1 MTRTILDLAKP
12 KTTVFDLSNVLNP
25 RVNDDLAKIS
35 FHIQY
40 DDKPFNMTGY
50 KMYFISA
57 DENMGYINV
66 DGMVDKIEIGDN
78 VGNGDVTFKF
88 PPNVFKKA
96 GTFDSA
102 KTMFVVENVNS
113 NYIQSTI
120 NVSLTVLENG
130 TAKFNADVDQIGY
143 DSKLEEIHNEYKN
156 KAQNLIDELINQV
169 QAVNNF
175 NDVKE
180 TANQA
185 KQVAND
191 SIAKVNEVN
200 NEVTTARSRFS
211 NLNDRLNNQDIKINS
226 AETTINANAN
236 YNRLAEKDSS
246 QDIILSNKADK
257 AEIEN
262 RLSQMKLY
270 PEAFENA
277 DAIKQAYPDGKDG
290 IFVAVDTGH
299 QWYWVD
305 GTWKDAGAYQS
316 QGSKIIKSSDV
327 FQSNINYDS
336 ISAWNNATFT
346 TNSDGSITID
356 DSETYTDRGIIFS
369 LENIT
374 KYFNIKIVT
383 QNLDSSAHI
392 DFWKYNP
399 NNSNGLGIKVSDVTK
414 DTNNPQMLSIPSDT
428 DRVLLA
434 VHGRGT
440 LKIKVSAND
449 DGLVTVDEY
458 LNLFKGSID
467 VNNLVDSEVK
477 GNSILLTEIGPF
489 GNAIMTNYG
498 SEVVFD
504 VKANNAGFTTRQ
516 FTANSERV
524 QIHVDGEFTQK
535 GITVQVNYVD
545 TTSGKSK
552 YFKVANISGGKMKDL
567 TFDASSLIIYQHAD
581 PDKFRLLI
589 QSNIDS
595 AEGNNPVGKITLR
608 SLSIYN
614 PNSEGVNNSLLYN
627 YKLKKTLSNVIAK
640 LDEFDSDISK
650 LKTLSS
656 NSYVTL
662 PDGTKGRIIYANGQ
676 LIVKNSI
683 YKRILLL
690 GNSLL
695 LGSSTDGSHGAPF
708 GLTASSPTK
717 DWAYLLT
724 QKLQAKYSSSV
735 TVNKLHDA
743 VFEQSESDDNSQ
755 NYINNNF
762 SKAEKNNDLV
772 IIQIGDNVNSDLRRT
787 TFKANFEKLINAIRS
802 ANPTADILIAGVWF
816 DGAGLQNWLL
826 DFANNH
832 NCMFAPLHDLY
843 RNDTIATV
851 GDKIT
856 FADGTQMAVYEAIK
870 THPGDKG
877 HALIADR
884 IYSTLYPK

>member
-1 MTRTILDLAKP
+1 MTVEYRDETPFTGDNHTPTELANAIRTKKYGESVREPIAQAVEKIANAVLGQNIGNVVATPTK
-12 KTTVFDLSNVLNP
+12 VFDNL
-25 RVNDDLAKIS
+25 
-35 FHIQY
+35 
-40 DDKPFNMTGY
+40 
-50 KMYFISA
+50 
-57 DENMGYINV
+57 
-66 DGMVDKIEIGDN
+66 
-78 VGNGDVTFKF
+78 
-88 PPNVFKKA
+88 
-96 GTFDSA
+96 
-102 KTMFVVENVNS
+102 
-113 NYIQSTI
+113 
-120 NVSLTVLENG
+120 
-130 TAKFNADVDQIGY
+130 
-143 DSKLEEIHNEYKN
+143 SKL
-156 KAQNLIDELINQV
+156 
-169 QAVNNF
+169 
-175 NDVKE
+175 KE
-180 TANQA
+180 
-185 KQVAND
+185 
-191 SIAKVNEVN
+191 
-200 NEVTTARSRFS
+200 
-211 NLNDRLNNQDIKINS
+211 
-226 AETTINANAN
+226 
-236 YNRLAEKDSS
+236 
-246 QDIILSNKADK
+246 
-257 AEIEN
+257 
-262 RLSQMKLY
+262 
-270 PEAFENA
+270 
-277 DAIKQAYPDGKDG
+277 AYPNGADG
-290 IFVAVDTGH
+290 VMVTVDNGH
-299 QWYWVD
+299 KYFWQDNQWVD
-305 GTWKDAGAYQS
+305 FGIYQS
-316 QGSKIIKSSDV
+316 QGTVEVVKSSMV
-327 FQSNINYDS
+327 YPSNINYNN
-336 ISAWNNATFT
+336 ISSWNHATFT
-346 TNSDGSITID
+346 VNSDGSIIID

-374 KYFNIKIVT
+374 KYFNVKIVT
-383 QNLDSSAHI
+383 QNLEPSAHI

-399 NNSNGLGIKVSDVTK
+399 NSSNGLGIKVSDVTK
-414 DTNNPQMLSIPSDT
+414 DTNNSQMLSIPSDA

-477 GNSILLTEIGPF
+477 GIELPLNKIGAF
-489 GNAIMTNYG
+489 GNATMTNYG
-498 SEVVFD
+498 DKIVVD
-504 VKANNAGFTTRQ
+504 VKANNAGFTTTY

-552 YFKVANISGGKMKDL
+552 YFKIANISGGKMKDL

-595 AEGNNPVGKITLR
+595 AENNDPVGKITLR

-640 LDEFDSDISK
+640 LGEFDSDISK

-676 LIVKNSI
+676 LTVKSNT
-683 YKRILLL
+683 YRKVLLL

-717 DWAYLLT
+717 DWAYLLI

-735 TVNKLHDA
+735 VVNKLHDA

-755 NYINNNF
+755 NYINNNLA
-762 SKAEKNNDLV
+762 KAEKNNDLV

-802 ANPTADILIAGVWF
+802 ANPTADILIAGAWF

-843 RNDTIATV
+843 NGETIAKV
-851 GDKIT
+851 GDTIT
-856 FADGTQMAVYEAIK
+856 FADNSQMKVYEAIK

>member
-1 MTRTILDLAKP
+1 MTVEYRDETPFKGDNHTPIELANAIRTKKYGKDVREPIAQLSEK
-12 KTTVFDLSNVLNP
+12 LSNAVLGQN
-25 RVNDDLAKIS
+25 
-35 FHIQY
+35 
-40 DDKPFNMTGY
+40 
-50 KMYFISA
+50 
-57 DENMGYINV
+57 
-66 DGMVDKIEIGDN
+66 IGI
-78 VGNGDVTFKF
+78 VVATPTKTF
-88 PPNVFKKA
+88 A
-96 GTFDSA
+96 
-102 KTMFVVENVNS
+102 
-113 NYIQSTI
+113 
-120 NVSLTVLENG
+120 
-130 TAKFNADVDQIGY
+130 
-143 DSKLEEIHNEYKN
+143 
-156 KAQNLIDELINQV
+156 NLSELQ
-169 QAVNNF
+169 
-175 NDVKE
+175 K
-180 TANQA
+180 
-185 KQVAND
+185 
-191 SIAKVNEVN
+191 
-200 NEVTTARSRFS
+200 
-211 NLNDRLNNQDIKINS
+211 
-226 AETTINANAN
+226 
-236 YNRLAEKDSS
+236 
-246 QDIILSNKADK
+246 
-257 AEIEN
+257 
-262 RLSQMKLY
+262 
-270 PEAFENA
+270 
-277 DAIKQAYPDGKDG
+277 AYPTGSDG
-290 IFVAVDTGH
+290 VMVTVDNGH
-299 QWYWVD
+299 KYFWQDNQWVD
-305 GTWKDAGAYQS
+305 FGIYQS
-316 QGSKIIKSSDV
+316 QGYKVIKSSDV

-346 TNSDGSITID
+346 VNSDGSITID
-356 DSETYTDRGIIFS
+356 DSETYLDRGIIFS
-369 LENIT
+369 LESIT
-374 KYFNIKIVT
+374 KYFNIKIVI
-383 QNLDSSAHI
+383 QNLEPSAQI
-392 DFWKYNP
+392 SFWKYDP
-399 NNSNGLGIKVSDVTK
+399 NNSNGVGSKVVNFTK
-414 DTNNPQMLSIPSDT
+414 DTNNLQSVPIPSDG

-449 DGLVTVDEY
+449 DRLVTVDEY
-458 LNLFKGSID
+458 LNLFKSLID

-477 GNSILLTEIGPF
+477 GNSISLTEIGTF
-489 GNAIMTNYG
+489 GNATMTNYG
-498 SEVVFD
+498 SEVVVD
-504 VKANNAGFTTRQ
+504 VKANNAGFTTRY

-552 YFKVANISGGKMKDL
+552 YFKIANISGGQMKDL

-581 PDKFRLLI
+581 PDKFKLLI

-595 AEGNNPVGKITLR
+595 AENNNPIGKITLR

-640 LDEFDSDISK
+640 LDEFDSDISN
-650 LKTLSS
+650 LKKLSS

-676 LIVKNSI
+676 LTVKNSI
-683 YKRILLL
+683 YKKILLL

-717 DWAYLLT
+717 DWAYLII

-772 IIQIGDNVNSDLRRT
+772 VIQIGDNVNSDLRRT
-787 TFKANFEKLINAIRS
+787 TFKANFEKLINAVRD

-843 RNDTIATV
+843 RSDTIATV
-851 GDKIT
+851 GDTIT

>member
-1 MTRTILDLAKP
+1 MAVEYRDETPFKGDNHTPTELANAIRTKKYGKDVREPVAQLADKLADAVLGKNIGNVVATP
-12 KTTVFDLSNVLNP
+12 TKVFDNL
-25 RVNDDLAKIS
+25 
-35 FHIQY
+35 
-40 DDKPFNMTGY
+40 
-50 KMYFISA
+50 
-57 DENMGYINV
+57 
-66 DGMVDKIEIGDN
+66 
-78 VGNGDVTFKF
+78 
-88 PPNVFKKA
+88 
-96 GTFDSA
+96 
-102 KTMFVVENVNS
+102 
-113 NYIQSTI
+113 
-120 NVSLTVLENG
+120 
-130 TAKFNADVDQIGY
+130 
-143 DSKLEEIHNEYKN
+143 SKL
-156 KAQNLIDELINQV
+156 
-169 QAVNNF
+169 
-175 NDVKE
+175 KE
-180 TANQA
+180 TYPNGADG
-185 KQVAND
+185 VM
-191 SIAKVNEVN
+191 
-200 NEVTTARSRFS
+200 VTVDNGHKYFW
-211 NLNDRLNNQDIKINS
+211 QD
-226 AETTINANAN
+226 
-236 YNRLAEKDSS
+236 
-246 QDIILSNKADK
+246 NK
-257 AEIEN
+257 
-262 RLSQMKLY
+262 
-270 PEAFENA
+270 
-277 DAIKQAYPDGKDG
+277 
-290 IFVAVDTGH
+290 
-299 QWYWVD
+299 WVD
-305 GTWKDAGAYQS
+305 FGVYQS
-316 QGSKIIKSSDV
+316 EGMTKVIKSSDV
-327 FQSNINYDS
+327 FQSNINYGN

-346 TNSDGSITID
+346 INSDGSITID

-374 KYFNIKIVT
+374 KYFNVKIVT
-383 QNLDSSAHI
+383 QSLEPSATI

-399 NNSNGLGIKVSDVTK
+399 NGSNGLGSKVSDINK
-414 DTNNPQMLSIPSDT
+414 DTDSLQMLSIPSDA
-428 DRVLLA
+428 DRVLVA

-458 LNLFKGSID
+458 LNLFKSSID

-477 GNSILLTEIGPF
+477 GIELPLNKIGAF
-489 GNAIMTNYG
+489 GNATMTNYG
-498 SEVVFD
+498 DEVVVD
-504 VKANNAGFTTRQ
+504 VKANNAGFTTTY

-535 GITVQVNYVD
+535 GIAVQVNYVD

-595 AEGNNPVGKITLR
+595 AEGNNPVGKIILR

-614 PNSEGVNNSLLYN
+614 PTSEGVNNSLLYN

-640 LDEFDSDISK
+640 LDEFGSDISK

-662 PDGTKGRIIYANGQ
+662 PDGSKGRIIYANGQ
-676 LIVKNSI
+676 LTVKNNT
-683 YKRILLL
+683 YKKILFL

-695 LGSSTDGSHGAPF
+695 LGLSTDGSHGAPF
-708 GLTASSPTK
+708 GLTASNPTK

-735 TVNKLHDA
+735 VVNKLHDA
-743 VFEQSESDDNSQ
+743 VFEQSESDENSQ

-787 TFKANFEKLINAIRS
+787 TFKANFEKLINTVRD

-816 DGAGLQNWLL
+816 DGGGLQNWLL
-826 DFANNH
+826 DFASGH
-832 NCMFAPLHDLY
+832 GCMFAPLHDLY
-843 RNDTIATV
+843 RSDTIATV

-856 FADGTQMAVYEAIK
+856 FADDVQMKVYEAIK

-877 HALIADR
+877 HVLIADR

>member
-1 MTRTILDLAKP
+1 MTVEYRDETPFKGDNHTPTELANAIRTKKYGEDVREPIAQLSEK
-12 KTTVFDLSNVLNP
+12 LSNAVLGQN
-25 RVNDDLAKIS
+25 
-35 FHIQY
+35 
-40 DDKPFNMTGY
+40 
-50 KMYFISA
+50 
-57 DENMGYINV
+57 
-66 DGMVDKIEIGDN
+66 IGI
-78 VGNGDVTFKF
+78 VVATPTKTF
-88 PPNVFKKA
+88 A
-96 GTFDSA
+96 
-102 KTMFVVENVNS
+102 
-113 NYIQSTI
+113 
-120 NVSLTVLENG
+120 
-130 TAKFNADVDQIGY
+130 
-143 DSKLEEIHNEYKN
+143 
-156 KAQNLIDELINQV
+156 NLSELQ
-169 QAVNNF
+169 
-175 NDVKE
+175 K
-180 TANQA
+180 
-185 KQVAND
+185 
-191 SIAKVNEVN
+191 
-200 NEVTTARSRFS
+200 
-211 NLNDRLNNQDIKINS
+211 
-226 AETTINANAN
+226 
-236 YNRLAEKDSS
+236 
-246 QDIILSNKADK
+246 
-257 AEIEN
+257 
-262 RLSQMKLY
+262 
-270 PEAFENA
+270 
-277 DAIKQAYPDGKDG
+277 AYPNGADG
-290 IFVAVDTGH
+290 VMVTVDNGH
-299 QWYWVD
+299 KYFWQDNKWVD
-305 GTWKDAGAYQS
+305 FGVYQS
-316 QGSKIIKSSDV
+316 QGYKVIKSSEV

-346 TNSDGSITID
+346 ISSDGSITID
-356 DSETYTDRGIIFS
+356 DSETYLDRGIIFS

-374 KYFNIKIVT
+374 KYFNVKIVT
-383 QNLDSSAHI
+383 QSLEPSAQI
-392 DFWKYNP
+392 GFWKYDP
-399 NNSNGLGIKVSDVTK
+399 NSSNGVGSKVIDFTK
-414 DTNNPQMLSIPSDT
+414 DTNNLQSVPIPSDA
-428 DRVLLA
+428 DRVLIA

-449 DGLVTVDEY
+449 DRLVTVDEY

-477 GNSILLTEIGPF
+477 GNSISLTEIGTF
-489 GNAIMTNYG
+489 GNATMTNYG
-498 SEVVFD
+498 SEVVVD

-581 PDKFRLLI
+581 PDKFKLLI

-595 AEGNNPVGKITLR
+595 AENNNPIGKITLR

-640 LDEFDSDISK
+640 LDEFNSDISK

-676 LIVKNSI
+676 LTVKNSI
-683 YKRILLL
+683 YKKILLL

-695 LGSSTDGSHGAPF
+695 LGLSTDGSHGAPF
-708 GLTASSPTK
+708 GLTASNPTK

-755 NYINNNF
+755 NYINSNF

-787 TFKANFEKLINAIRS
+787 TFKANFEKLINAVRD

-843 RNDTIATV
+843 NGETIAKV
-851 GDKIT
+851 GDTIT
-856 FADGTQMAVYEAIK
+856 FADNVQMKVYEAIK

>member
-1 MTRTILDLAKP
+1 MTVEYRDETPFTGDSHTPTELANAIRTKKYGKDVREPIAQLADK
-12 KTTVFDLSNVLNP
+12 LSNAVLG
-25 RVNDDLAKIS
+25 
-35 FHIQY
+35 Q
-40 DDKPFNMTGY
+40 
-50 KMYFISA
+50 
-57 DENMGYINV
+57 
-66 DGMVDKIEIGDN
+66 N
-78 VGNGDVTFKF
+78 VGNVVATPTKVFDNLVELQKTYPNGADGVMVT
-88 PPNVFKKA
+88 V
-96 GTFDSA
+96 D
-102 KTMFVVENVNS
+102 
-113 NYIQSTI
+113 
-120 NVSLTVLENG
+120 NG
-130 TAKFNADVDQIGY
+130 HKYFWQD
-143 DSKLEEIHNEYKN
+143 
-156 KAQNLIDELINQV
+156 NQ
-169 QAVNNF
+169 
-175 NDVKE
+175 
-180 TANQA
+180 
-185 KQVAND
+185 
-191 SIAKVNEVN
+191 
-200 NEVTTARSRFS
+200 
-211 NLNDRLNNQDIKINS
+211 
-226 AETTINANAN
+226 
-236 YNRLAEKDSS
+236 
-246 QDIILSNKADK
+246 
-257 AEIEN
+257 
-262 RLSQMKLY
+262 
-270 PEAFENA
+270 
-277 DAIKQAYPDGKDG
+277 
-290 IFVAVDTGH
+290 
-299 QWYWVD
+299 WVD
-305 GTWKDAGAYQS
+305 FGIYQS
-316 QGSKIIKSSDV
+316 QGSKVIKSRDV
-327 FQSNINYDS
+327 FQSNINYDN
-336 ISAWNNATFT
+336 ISAWNHATFT
-346 TNSDGSITID
+346 INSDGSITID

-374 KYFNIKIVT
+374 KYFNVKIVT
-383 QNLDSSAHI
+383 QSLEPSAQI
-392 DFWKYNP
+392 SFWKYDP
-399 NNSNGLGIKVSDVTK
+399 NSSNGVGSKVVDFIK
-414 DTNNPQMLSIPSDT
+414 DTNNSQLAPIPSDA
-428 DRVLLA
+428 DRVLVT

-449 DGLVTVDEY
+449 DGVVTVDEY
-458 LNLFKGSID
+458 LNLFKSLID

-477 GNSILLTEIGPF
+477 GIELPLNTIGTF
-489 GNAIMTNYG
+489 GNTTMTNYG
-498 SEVVFD
+498 G
-504 VKANNAGFTTRQ
+504 KIIANVNGNNGGFLTKY

-524 QIHVDGEFTQK
+524 QIHVDGEFTQG
-535 GITVQVNYVD
+535 GITFQVNYVD
-545 TTSGKSK
+545 TTSGKSR
-552 YFKVANISGGKMKDL
+552 YFKVANISGGQMENL

-595 AEGNNPVGKITLR
+595 VENNDPVGKITLR

-627 YKLKKTLSNVIAK
+627 YKLKNTLSNVIAK
-640 LDEFDSDISK
+640 LDEFGSDISE

-676 LIVKNSI
+676 LTVKNSI

-762 SKAEKNNDLV
+762 SKTEKNNDLI

-787 TFKANFEKLINAIRS
+787 TFKVNFEKLINAVRD

-832 NCMFAPLHDLY
+832 NCMFASLHDLY
-843 RNDTIATV
+843 NGETIAKV
-851 GDKIT
+851 GDTIT
-856 FADGTQMAVYEAIK
+856 FADGTQMAVYDAIK

>member
-1 MTRTILDLAKP
+1 MTVEYRDETPFKGDNHTPTELANAIRTKKYGEDVREPIAQLADK
-12 KTTVFDLSNVLNP
+12 LSNAVLG
-25 RVNDDLAKIS
+25 
-35 FHIQY
+35 Q
-40 DDKPFNMTGY
+40 
-50 KMYFISA
+50 
-57 DENMGYINV
+57 
-66 DGMVDKIEIGDN
+66 N
-78 VGNGDVTFKF
+78 VGNVVATPTK
-88 PPNVFKKA
+88 VF
-96 GTFDSA
+96 D
-102 KTMFVVENVNS
+102 N
-113 NYIQSTI
+113 
-120 NVSLTVLENG
+120 
-130 TAKFNADVDQIGY
+130 
-143 DSKLEEIHNEYKN
+143 
-156 KAQNLIDELINQV
+156 
-169 QAVNNF
+169 
-175 NDVKE
+175 
-180 TANQA
+180 
-185 KQVAND
+185 
-191 SIAKVNEVN
+191 
-200 NEVTTARSRFS
+200 
-211 NLNDRLNNQDIKINS
+211 
-226 AETTINANAN
+226 
-236 YNRLAEKDSS
+236 LAELQKTYPNGADGVMVTVDNGHKYFW
-246 QDIILSNKADK
+246 QDN
-257 AEIEN
+257 
-262 RLSQMKLY
+262 Q
-270 PEAFENA
+270 
-277 DAIKQAYPDGKDG
+277 
-290 IFVAVDTGH
+290 
-299 QWYWVD
+299 
-305 GTWKDAGAYQS
+305 WKDFGVYQS

-327 FQSNINYDS
+327 FQSNINYDN
-336 ISAWNNATFT
+336 ISVWNHATFT
-346 TNSDGSITID
+346 INSDGSITID
-356 DSETYTDRGIIFS
+356 DSETYPNRGIIFS
-369 LENIT
+369 PENIT

-383 QNLDSSAHI
+383 QSLEPSSTI

-399 NNSNGLGIKVSDVTK
+399 NSSNGLGNKISDVTK
-414 DTNNPQMLSIPSDT
+414 DTNNSQMLSIPSDA
-428 DRVLLA
+428 DRVMLA

-449 DGLVTVDEY
+449 DGVVTVDEY
-458 LNLFKGSID
+458 SNLFKNLTD

-477 GNSILLTEIGPF
+477 GIELPLNTIGTF
-489 GNAIMTNYG
+489 TNATMTNNG
-498 SEVVFD
+498 SEIIATVNG
-504 VKANNAGFTTRQ
+504 NNGGFLTRY

-535 GITVQVNYVD
+535 GITFQINYVD

-589 QSNIDS
+589 QSNVDS
-595 AEGNNPVGKITLR
+595 VENNDPVGKITLR

-640 LDEFDSDISK
+640 LDEFGSDISN

-662 PDGTKGRIIYANGQ
+662 PDGTKGRIIYTNGQ
-676 LIVKNSI
+676 LTVKNSI
-683 YKRILLL
+683 YKKILLL

-695 LGSSTDGSHGAPF
+695 LGLSTDGSHGAPF
-708 GLTASSPTK
+708 GLTASNPTK

-755 NYINNNF
+755 NYINSNF

-787 TFKANFEKLINAIRS
+787 TFKANFEKLINAVRD

-843 RNDTIATV
+843 NGETIAKV
-851 GDKIT
+851 GDTIT
-856 FADGTQMAVYEAIK
+856 FADNVQMKVYEAIK

>member
-1 MTRTILDLAKP
+1 MTVEYRDETPFTGDSHTPTELANAIRTKKYGENVREPIAQLADKLSNAVLGQNIGNVVATP
-12 KTTVFDLSNVLNP
+12 TKVFDN
-25 RVNDDLAKIS
+25 LA
-35 FHIQY
+35 
-40 DDKPFNMTGY
+40 
-50 KMYFISA
+50 
-57 DENMGYINV
+57 EL
-66 DGMVDKIEIGDN
+66 
-78 VGNGDVTFKF
+78 
-88 PPNVFKKA
+88 KKA
-96 GTFDSA
+96 YPNGADGV
-102 KTMFVVENVNS
+102 MV
-113 NYIQSTI
+113 
-120 NVSLTVLENG
+120 TVDNG
-130 TAKFNADVDQIGY
+130 HKYFWQD
-143 DSKLEEIHNEYKN
+143 
-156 KAQNLIDELINQV
+156 NQ
-169 QAVNNF
+169 
-175 NDVKE
+175 
-180 TANQA
+180 
-185 KQVAND
+185 
-191 SIAKVNEVN
+191 
-200 NEVTTARSRFS
+200 
-211 NLNDRLNNQDIKINS
+211 
-226 AETTINANAN
+226 
-236 YNRLAEKDSS
+236 
-246 QDIILSNKADK
+246 
-257 AEIEN
+257 
-262 RLSQMKLY
+262 
-270 PEAFENA
+270 
-277 DAIKQAYPDGKDG
+277 
-290 IFVAVDTGH
+290 
-299 QWYWVD
+299 WVD
-305 GTWKDAGAYQS
+305 FGIYQS
-316 QGSKIIKSSDV
+316 QGSKVINSNAV
-327 FQSNINYDS
+327 YLSNINYDN
-336 ISAWNNATFT
+336 ISAWNHAAFT
-346 TNSDGSITID
+346 VNSDGSIIID

-383 QNLDSSAHI
+383 QNLEPSAHI

-399 NNSNGLGIKVSDVTK
+399 NSSNGLGIKVSDVTK
-414 DTNNPQMLSIPSDT
+414 DTNNPQMLSIPSGA

-477 GNSILLTEIGPF
+477 GNSILLTEIGTF
-489 GNAIMTNYG
+489 GNATMTNYG

-504 VKANNAGFTTRQ
+504 VKANNAGFTTRY

-524 QIHVDGEFTQK
+524 QIHIDGEFTQK

-552 YFKVANISGGKMKDL
+552 YFKIANISGGKMKDL

-581 PDKFRLLI
+581 PDKFKLLI
-589 QSNIDS
+589 QSNVDS
-595 AEGNNPVGKITLR
+595 VENNNPVGKITLR

-640 LDEFDSDISK
+640 LDEFGSDISK

-676 LIVKNSI
+676 LTVKNSI
-683 YKRILLL
+683 YKKILLL

-708 GLTASSPTK
+708 GLTSSSPTK
-717 DWAYLLT
+717 DWAYLLI
-724 QKLQAKYSSSV
+724 QKLQAKYSNSV

-762 SKAEKNNDLV
+762 SKSEKNNDLV

-787 TFKANFEKLINAIRS
+787 TFKANFEKLINAIKS

-843 RNDTIATV
+843 NGETIAKV
-851 GDKIT
+851 GDTIT